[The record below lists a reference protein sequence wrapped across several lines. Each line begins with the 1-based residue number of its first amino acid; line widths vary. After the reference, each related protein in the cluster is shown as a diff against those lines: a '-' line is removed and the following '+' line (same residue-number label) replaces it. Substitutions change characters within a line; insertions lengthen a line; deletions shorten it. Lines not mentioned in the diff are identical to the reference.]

1 MYTPGTIAN
10 LHRTPTKINKN
21 GAIVKIRILV
31 EQVIQKAF
39 KGSWNNCLYNASFRY
54 PMLMVFWLSADIF
67 REIF

>member
-39 KGSWNNCLYNASFRY
+39 KGS
-54 PMLMVFWLSADIF
+54 
-67 REIF
+67 